1 MGRAESDS
9 GSFDWGAAMSSEALS
24 LDRVL
29 RNIKDPH
36 RWADPETIIKVLEE
50 TPSVR
55 GMVYGNFAE
64 VMFADYLIERGVP
77 VEDQLRDDDHAKTK
91 SDRTFKRGGRTYTV
105 QLKSMQTNSIKQG
118 DDGTFSAKIQCDA
131 SDKRPVEL
139 PNGNRISTTCY
150 KAGEFD
156 VLAVPLQPF
165 TGHWSYA
172 FRLNETLPRTR
183 YRGYDEAD
191 RPHLLATLVPITWPL
206 GDDWSSDLFDLL
218 EVAQDRV
225 GKVIIE

>member
-1 MGRAESDS
+1 MI
-9 GSFDWGAAMSSEALS
+9 SEGVS
-24 LDRVL
+24 LDRV
-29 RNIKDPH
+29 RKNIEDPH
-36 RWADPETIIKVLEE
+36 EWADPETILKVLEE

-64 VMFADYLIERGVP
+64 VMFAEHLVELGVP
-77 VEDQLRDDDHAKTK
+77 VEDQTRDDDHAKTK

-105 QLKSMQTNSIKQG
+105 QLKSMQTASIKRM

-139 PNGNRISTTCY
+139 PNGKRISTTCY

-165 TGHWSYA
+165 TGEWSYA
-172 FRLNETLPRTR
+172 FRLNETLPRTTHR
-183 YRGYDEAD
+183 AYDEAV
-191 RPHLLATLVPITWPL
+191 RPYLLKTHVPITWPL

-218 EVAQDRV
+218 EVAKDRV